1 MPEMNGITLAAE
13 LHKTRPY
20 LSVILMTGYGKDLG
34 YDTLNQSGI
43 CKLLKKPLKMT
54 ELTAAIKEV
63 ISGRNS

>member
-34 YDTLNQSGI
+34 YDT
-43 CKLLKKPLKMT
+43 
-54 ELTAAIKEV
+54 IKISLAV
-63 ISGRNS
+63 ILFTVWMIFVGLFVGTL